1 MGGDPMNRPAQ
12 GMADRPAAVLPAR
25 TPMQQ
30 LAADVHELAGN
41 LMVPVT
47 VRNTLRLAVL
57 VLTDQEQ
64 RIKALEGA
72 RHG

>member
-1 MGGDPMNRPAQ
+1 MIGCPATHK
-12 GMADRPAAVLPAR
+12 PAAPLPVR

-30 LAADVHELAGN
+30 LAADVQDLAQN
-41 LMVPVT
+41 IMIPVT

-57 VLTDQEQ
+57 VMTDQEQ